1 MKTTHNN
8 NQVATKKTYV
18 APQIDKVALDHEIS
32 MVMMSGN
39 IFEAYPEQDPLI
51 TVKRLKLFK

>member
-1 MKTTHNN
+1 MKTTQNN
-8 NQVATKKTYV
+8 LLAAVKKTYV
-18 APQIDKVALDHEIS
+18 APQIDKVALDNEIS
-32 MVMMSGN
+32 MVMMSG

>member
-1 MKTTHNN
+1 MKTT
-8 NQVATKKTYV
+8 QSYRQAAAKKTYV
-18 APQIDKVALDHEIS
+18 APQIDKIALDQEIS
-32 MVMMSGN
+32 MVMMSG